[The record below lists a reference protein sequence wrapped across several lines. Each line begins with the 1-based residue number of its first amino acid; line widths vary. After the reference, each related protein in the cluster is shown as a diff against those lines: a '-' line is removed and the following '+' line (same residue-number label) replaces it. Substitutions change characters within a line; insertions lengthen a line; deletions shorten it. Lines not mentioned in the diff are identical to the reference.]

1 MKFSEKMK
9 QKAKSK
15 GKSLV
20 LPEATEERTINA
32 ARSILDEGIAAGVFL
47 VGKSDEVKAAA
58 EKAGVDISG
67 IQIVEPGNAD
77 RMKEFSGEFYELRK
91 HKGISQ
97 GDAEAK
103 MREPLNWAAMMV
115 RLGYA
120 DGMVAGAE
128 NSTAN
133 VLRAA
138 MTIIKTRPG
147 TKYASSAFVMSF
159 DDAKWG
165 VDGNVIFSD
174 CATIPD
180 PDAEQLAEIAIAA
193 SDSCKTFLEADPVTA
208 MLSFSTKGSAS
219 HPNVDKVIEALR
231 MAHEKRP
238 DLQIDGELQLD
249 AAVIEKIGKKKAPD
263 SSVAGHANV
272 LIFPDLQAG
281 NIGYKLAQRFAGADA
296 YGPILQGF
304 AKPVSDLSRGCSIED
319 IVTTAAITLV
329 QAD

>member
-9 QKAKSK
+9 KKAQSM

-20 LPEATEERTINA
+20 LPEATEERTLSA
-32 ARSILDEGIAAGVFL
+32 ARIILDEKIASEVYL
-47 VGKSDEVKAAA
+47 VGNADEVKAAA
-58 EKAGVDISG
+58 SKAGVDISG
-67 IQIVEPGNAD
+67 IAIEVPGNEERLSRFA
-77 RMKEFSGEFYELRK
+77 EEFYELRK

-97 GDAEAK
+97 EDAK
-103 MREPLNWAAMMV
+103 TKIVEPLNWGAMMV
-115 RLGYA
+115 RLGIA

-147 TKYASSAFVMSF
+147 TKYASSAFVMAF
-159 DDAKWG
+159 DDPKWG

-174 CATIPD
+174 GATIPD
-180 PDAEQLAEIAIAA
+180 PDAEQLSEIAIAA
-193 SDSCKTFLEADPVTA
+193 SDSCKTFLEAEPVTA
-208 MLSFSTKGSAS
+208 LLSFSTKGSAS
-219 HPNVDKVIEALR
+219 HPNVDKVVEALKL
-231 MAHEKRP
+231 AKDKRP
-238 DLQIDGELQLD
+238 DLLIDGELQLD
-249 AAVIEKIGKKKAPD
+249 AAVIDSVGKKKAPD
-263 SSVAGHANV
+263 SEVAGRANV

-319 IVTTAAITLV
+319 IVTTSAITLV
-329 QAD
+329 QAQ